1 MAASASAIPEGGG
14 PSSSSSTPS
23 SPAPFKSAASTP
35 PGFPVPAAT
44 FDADVSRITTR
55 FVVAS
60 FGDCFLVAATQT
72 GALGTV
78 MRVSRC
84 DSAGIEGGEMEMSR
98 GEEGDDATMSFDS
111 DGGDRS
117 RPRPP
122 PMSSFDVATLSGR
135 RDSPVLEASAS
146 SLAASLASQGVR
158 TPDTLVCL
166 ALRDDSDAAAAR
178 EVTRRLKEAIEASTT
193 AAATTR
199 F

>member
-1 MAASASAIPEGGG
+1 MAAASAV
-14 PSSSSSTPS
+14 PSSS
-23 SPAPFKSAASTP
+23 SPAPFRSAASTP
-35 PGFPVPAAT
+35 PGFPVPAAAY
-44 FDADVSRITTR
+44 DADVSGVSTR

-84 DSAGIEGGEMEMSR
+84 DGAGIGGGDMETLR
-98 GEEGDDATMSFDS
+98 LEDDDVF

-117 RPRPP
+117 RPRPHP
-122 PMSSFDVATLSGR
+122 PLSSFDVATLSGR
-135 RDSPVLEASAS
+135 RDSSVLEASAR
-146 SLAASLASQGVR
+146 SLAASLAFRGVR
-158 TPDTLVCL
+158 TPATLVCL

-193 AAATTR
+193 AS
-199 F
+199 

>member
-1 MAASASAIPEGGG
+1 
-14 PSSSSSTPS
+14 
-23 SPAPFKSAASTP
+23 
-35 PGFPVPAAT
+35 
-44 FDADVSRITTR
+44 
-55 FVVAS
+55 
-60 FGDCFLVAATQT
+60 
-72 GALGTV
+72 
-78 MRVSRC
+78 
-84 DSAGIEGGEMEMSR
+84 
-98 GEEGDDATMSFDS
+98 
-111 DGGDRS
+111 
-117 RPRPP
+117 
-122 PMSSFDVATLSGR
+122 MSSFDVATLSGR